1 MHDIEHET
9 CVAAELYKASENDM
23 ITLCQGWPIGECVPR
38 LHSLFVPKRLNWCS
52 YLSDSQLPSLN
63 LCTRRSR
70 GIRWN
75 AQSGNEKVSKL
86 FCSTAQS
93 LVRRANLSFMV

>member
-1 MHDIEHET
+1 MHDTEHET

-23 ITLCQGWPIGECVPR
+23 IMSGLAHWRVCTQMTQ
-38 LHSLFVPKRLNWCS
+38 FVCPQRLNWCS